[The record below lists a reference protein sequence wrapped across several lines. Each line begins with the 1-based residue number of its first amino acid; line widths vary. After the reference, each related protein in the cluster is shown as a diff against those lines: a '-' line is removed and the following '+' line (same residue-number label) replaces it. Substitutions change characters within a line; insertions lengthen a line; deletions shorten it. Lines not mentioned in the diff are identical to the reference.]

1 MNRSRIERAV
11 ARVTGESLATI
22 QQLGFSMV
30 ELQSNV
36 SDDPRAR
43 PGIVDWDALELQRV
57 GLFPPRP

>member
-1 MNRSRIERAV
+1 MPRSCVELAV
-11 ARVTGESLATI
+11 ARSTGESLATV
-22 QQLGFSMV
+22 QRLGFSMV

-36 SDDPRAR
+36 SDDPPAR